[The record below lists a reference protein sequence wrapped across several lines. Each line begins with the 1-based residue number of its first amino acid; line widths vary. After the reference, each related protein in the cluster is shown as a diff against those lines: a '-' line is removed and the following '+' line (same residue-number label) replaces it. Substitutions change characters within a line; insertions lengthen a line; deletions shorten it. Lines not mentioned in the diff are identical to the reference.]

1 MFVEILGYIMSFCYS
16 IFKNYGIAIILF
28 TLISKVILLPISIWV
43 QKNSIKMVK
52 MQPDI
57 YKIKINYFGDKDK
70 IAEETTKLY
79 KKEKYNALV
88 SLIPL
93 FIQILLLVGLVEVIN
108 KPLTYILNVPS
119 EQVVTL
125 KETLLASDETIDKN
139 SSSIE
144 LMVVKD
150 IKKGNVEKYNTIS
163 NDTLDKI
170 NNLDLKFL
178 KFDMSW
184 IAEKEMGVS
193 VLVPIIAALS
203 ALIMCVAQNKMNVL
217 QQEQSNFNKWGM
229 VILSVA
235 LSLYLGFFVP
245 AGVALYW
252 TFSNLFAILLQ
263 WFLNIMIN
271 PKKYVNYEE
280 LEKAEKE
287 LKELSSL
294 DKKNKRTKEQIK
306 KEKEDYKRFFKVVN
320 KHLVFYSESNGFYK
334 YFKGIIEYLLEH
346 TNITI
351 HYITSDY
358 NDNIFKMAEE
368 NNQIKAYYIDQK
380 KLITLMMK
388 MDADVVVMTMPDLE
402 NYHIKRSYIRKDIKY
417 IFIPHGIDSINL
429 TQRYKSINAYDIF
442 FACGKY
448 QRLEAEKTYEL
459 FNLDRKIYNWGYSL
473 LDDMIAEYEKSKKSK
488 KSKTKQILI
497 APSWQKDNI
506 CDLCLEELLDSLKKE
521 NNYEITVRPHPQE
534 VRHMKEKF
542 EALKEKYKGNKN
554 IVIQTDFS
562 SNNTIFNADI
572 LITDWSSIGYEY
584 AYTTKKPVIFIDTP
598 MKIMNPNY
606 KDIDVEPIN
615 IWSRDI
621 IGKSLRTDQLNDINK
636 VITDFLNNGDKYE
649 KKINEMLHDS
659 IYNLG
664 NSAEKGANYIIE
676 CIQEQIKERKI
687 NNEKN

>member
-79 KKEKYNALV
+79 KKEKYNALI

-615 IWSRDI
+615 IWSRNI

-636 VITDFLNNGDKYE
+636 VIKDFLNNGDKYE

>member
-79 KKEKYNALV
+79 KKEKYNALI

-217 QQEQSNFNKWGM
+217 QQEQSKFNKWGM

-459 FNLDRKIYNWGYSL
+459 FNLDRKVYNWGYSL

-615 IWSRDI
+615 IWSRNI

-636 VITDFLNNGDKYE
+636 VIKDFLNNGDKYE

-676 CIQEQIKERKI
+676 CIQDQIKEREIK
-687 NNEKN
+687 NEKN

>member
-1 MFVEILGYIMSFCYS
+1 
-16 IFKNYGIAIILF
+16 
-28 TLISKVILLPISIWV
+28 
-43 QKNSIKMVK
+43 MVK

-150 IKKGNVEKYNTIS
+150 IKKGDVEKYNTIS

-280 LEKAEKE
+280 FEKAEKE
-287 LKELSSL
+287 LKELSSF

-306 KEKEDYKRFFKVVN
+306 KEKEDYKRFFKVIN

-459 FNLDRKIYNWGYSL
+459 FNLDRKVYNWGYSL

-562 SNNTIFNADI
+562 ANNTIFNADI

-615 IWSRDI
+615 IWSRNI

-636 VITDFLNNGDKYE
+636 VIKDFLNNGDKYE

-676 CIQEQIKERKI
+676 CIQEQIKETEIK
-687 NNEKN
+687 NEKN

>member
-119 EQVVTL
+119 EQVVAL

-150 IKKGNVEKYNTIS
+150 IKKGDVEKYNTIS

-245 AGVALYW
+245 TGVALYW

-287 LKELSSL
+287 LKELSSF

-306 KEKEDYKRFFKVVN
+306 KEKEDYKRFFKVIN

-459 FNLDRKIYNWGYSL
+459 FNLDRKVYNLGYSL

-615 IWSRDI
+615 IWSRNI

-636 VITDFLNNGDKYE
+636 VIKDFFNNGDKYE

-676 CIQEQIKERKI
+676 CIQEQIKEREIK
-687 NNEKN
+687 NEKN

>member
-79 KKEKYNALV
+79 KKEKYNALI

-119 EQVVTL
+119 EQVVAL

-287 LKELSSL
+287 LKELSSF

-306 KEKEDYKRFFKVVN
+306 KEKEDYKRFFKVIN

-459 FNLDRKIYNWGYSL
+459 FNLDRKVYNWGYSL

-562 SNNTIFNADI
+562 ANNTIFNADI

-615 IWSRDI
+615 IWSRNI

-636 VITDFLNNGDKYE
+636 VIKDFLNNGDKYE

-676 CIQEQIKERKI
+676 CIQEQIKEREIK
-687 NNEKN
+687 NEKN

>member
-1 MFVEILGYIMSFCYS
+1 
-16 IFKNYGIAIILF
+16 
-28 TLISKVILLPISIWV
+28 
-43 QKNSIKMVK
+43 MVK

-150 IKKGNVEKYNTIS
+150 IKKGDVEKYNTIS

-280 LEKAEKE
+280 FEKAEKE
-287 LKELSSL
+287 LKELSSF

-306 KEKEDYKRFFKVVN
+306 KEKEDYKRFFKVIN

-459 FNLDRKIYNWGYSL
+459 FNLDRKVYNWGYSL

-562 SNNTIFNADI
+562 ANNTIFNADI

-615 IWSRDI
+615 IWSRNI

-636 VITDFLNNGDKYE
+636 VIKDFLNNGDKYE

-676 CIQEQIKERKI
+676 CIQEQIKEREIK
-687 NNEKN
+687 NEKN

>member
-79 KKEKYNALV
+79 KKEKYNALI

-459 FNLDRKIYNWGYSL
+459 FNLDRKVYNWGYSL

-615 IWSRDI
+615 IWSRNI

-676 CIQEQIKERKI
+676 CIQDQIKEREIK
-687 NNEKN
+687 NEKN

>member
-79 KKEKYNALV
+79 KKEKYNALI

-459 FNLDRKIYNWGYSL
+459 FNLDRKVYNWGYSL

-615 IWSRDI
+615 IWSRNI

-636 VITDFLNNGDKYE
+636 VIKDFLNNGDKYE

-676 CIQEQIKERKI
+676 CIQDQIKEREIK
-687 NNEKN
+687 NEKN

>member
-150 IKKGNVEKYNTIS
+150 IKKGDVEKYNTIS

-280 LEKAEKE
+280 FEKAEKE
-287 LKELSSL
+287 LKELSSF

-306 KEKEDYKRFFKVVN
+306 KEKEDYKRFFKVIN

-459 FNLDRKIYNWGYSL
+459 FNLDRKVYNWGYSL

-562 SNNTIFNADI
+562 ANNTIFNADI

-584 AYTTKKPVIFIDTP
+584 AYTTKKPVIFIDAP

-615 IWSRDI
+615 IWSRNI

-636 VITDFLNNGDKYE
+636 VIKDFLNNGDKYE

-676 CIQEQIKERKI
+676 CIQEQIKEREIK
-687 NNEKN
+687 NEKN

>member
-79 KKEKYNALV
+79 KKEKYNALI

-459 FNLDRKIYNWGYSL
+459 FNLDRKVYNWGYSL

>member
-1 MFVEILGYIMSFCYS
+1 
-16 IFKNYGIAIILF
+16 
-28 TLISKVILLPISIWV
+28 
-43 QKNSIKMVK
+43 
-52 MQPDI
+52 
-57 YKIKINYFGDKDK
+57 
-70 IAEETTKLY
+70 
-79 KKEKYNALV
+79 
-88 SLIPL
+88 
-93 FIQILLLVGLVEVIN
+93 
-108 KPLTYILNVPS
+108 
-119 EQVVTL
+119 
-125 KETLLASDETIDKN
+125 
-139 SSSIE
+139 
-144 LMVVKD
+144 MVVKD

-459 FNLDRKIYNWGYSL
+459 FNLDRKVYNWGYSL

-615 IWSRDI
+615 IWSRNI

-636 VITDFLNNGDKYE
+636 VIKDFLNNGDKYE

-676 CIQEQIKERKI
+676 CIQEQIKEREIK
-687 NNEKN
+687 NEKN

>member
-1 MFVEILGYIMSFCYS
+1 
-16 IFKNYGIAIILF
+16 
-28 TLISKVILLPISIWV
+28 
-43 QKNSIKMVK
+43 MVK

-79 KKEKYNALV
+79 KKEKYNALI

-119 EQVVTL
+119 EQVVAL

-287 LKELSSL
+287 LKELSSF

-459 FNLDRKIYNWGYSL
+459 FNLDRKVYNWGYSL

-562 SNNTIFNADI
+562 ANNTIFNADI

-615 IWSRDI
+615 IWSRNI

-636 VITDFLNNGDKYE
+636 VIKDFLNNGDKYE

-676 CIQEQIKERKI
+676 CIQEQIKEREIK
-687 NNEKN
+687 NEKN

>member
-79 KKEKYNALV
+79 KKEKYNALI

-150 IKKGNVEKYNTIS
+150 IKKGDVEKYNTIS

-287 LKELSSL
+287 LKELSSF

-459 FNLDRKIYNWGYSL
+459 FNLDRKVYNWGYSL

-562 SNNTIFNADI
+562 ANNTIFNADI

-615 IWSRDI
+615 IWSRNI

-636 VITDFLNNGDKYE
+636 VIKDFLNNGDKYE

-676 CIQEQIKERKI
+676 CIQDQIKEREIK
-687 NNEKN
+687 NEKN